1 MGFILGSW
9 GASEAIPGQ
18 LTSTLQTWALDWPGR
33 LSKRAFVVLVSSSF
47 VSSSLAGTRARPGWL
62 IPSFS
67 QIMNMDS
74 GRVPLW
80 QVGP

>member
-1 MGFILGSW
+1 
-9 GASEAIPGQ
+9 
-18 LTSTLQTWALDWPGR
+18 
-33 LSKRAFVVLVSSSF
+33 
-47 VSSSLAGTRARPGWL
+47 LAGTRARPGWL